1 MCCVNYMLLPHH
13 IQDLEKSGLTEKTV
27 EAAGLFSE
35 TDYGKLAGILNRKRY
50 GRKNGPALV
59 IPYRDEGGTT
69 VLCRVRPDNPPEN
82 GNGHIAKY
90 LGPTGV
96 PNRVYFPPG
105 VYDLLA
111 ADAATVFITEGE
123 KKALRGAQDGLACI
137 GLSGVENWHPR
148 KSTALIPDLSR
159 IAWKDRK
166 TYIVFDSDA
175 VDNENIRNA
184 ESLLAATLANHGA
197 DVKIVRLPSGPG
209 GEKVGLDDYLVAHGF
224 DTFWQLVDGA
234 VEPEAVEPEQLRRPA
249 RDLDPATEARRLLDT
264 MAVDGLPRLRF
275 WRGSFWLW
283 RRGAYREVSTSE
295 VRGRIV
301 EAVNRIAFGVST
313 ATVGNILQQVQAQSM
328 LLGDREPPRWL
339 DGGKTWPADEV
350 LAARNGLFHLPSI
363 VDGKTPWKTEPTPRF
378 FATAA
383 LDYDVDLS
391 GPRPDEWFRF
401 LESAW
406 GDDPGAVGL
415 LQQWLGYLLTNNTQQ
430 HKILFLI
437 GPKRSGKGTIARVT
451 RALIGAKNVCG
462 PTLAALAGQFG
473 LWSLVG
479 KSLAIVSDARLSGR
493 SDKAMVVERLLS
505 VSGEDAIDI
514 DRKCIE
520 PLRSVKLSTRFMLLS
535 NETPRLTDASG
546 ALASRM
552 MFLRMNRSW
561 YGKEDHGLT
570 DRLLT
575 ELPSILQWAM
585 AGWKQLR
592 DQGRFDIPESGRK
605 LAENMEEL
613 GSPVTA
619 FVRDECV
626 AGEEHEVSRADLH
639 EAFTNWAKEN
649 GKTAVTDQA
658 GFGRDLRAAVPG
670 IDDVQHRVFG
680 KVTRFYRGIGLKT
693 PQMVGEA

>member
-1 MCCVNYMLLPHH
+1 M
-13 IQDLEKSGLTEKTV
+13 
-27 EAAGLFSE
+27 AGL
-35 TDYGKLAGILNRKRY
+35 LNRKKY
-50 GRKNGPALV
+50 GRRNGPALV
-59 IPYRDEGGTT
+59 IPYRDESGAT
-69 VLCRVRPDNPPEN
+69 VLCRIKPDNPPQN
-82 GNGHIAKY
+82 GNGKPSKY
-90 LGPTGV
+90 IGPTGL

-105 VYDLLA
+105 VHDLLA
-111 ADAATVFITEGE
+111 ADTATVFITEGE
-123 KKALRGAQDGLACI
+123 KKSLRAAQDGLACI
-137 GLSGVENWHPR
+137 GLSGVENWHAK
-148 KSTALIPDLSR
+148 KSTALIPDLER
-159 IAWKDRK
+159 VGWKNRPV
-166 TYIVFDSDA
+166 YIVFDSDSA
-175 VDNENIRNA
+175 DNENIKMA
-184 ESLLAATLANHGA
+184 ESLLAATLANYGA
-197 DVKIVRLPSGPG
+197 VVRIVRLPGGPDCA
-209 GEKVGLDDYLVAHGF
+209 KVGLDDFLVAHGI
-224 DTFWQLVDGA
+224 DAFWRLVDA
-234 VEPEAVEPEQLRRPA
+234 ATEPGPVEPEQLRRPA

-264 MAVDGLPRLRF
+264 MTVDGLPRLRF

-283 RRGAYREVSTSE
+283 RRGAYREVSTNE

-301 EAVNRIAFGVST
+301 EAVNRIAFGVGT
-313 ATVGNILQQVQAQSM
+313 ATVGNILLQVQSQSM
-328 LLGDREPPRWL
+328 LMGDREPPRWL
-339 DGGKTWPADEV
+339 NGGETWPADEV
-350 LAARNGLFHLPSI
+350 LAARDGLFHMPSI
-363 VDGKTPWKTEPTPRF
+363 VDGKTPWKIEPTPRF

-383 LDYDVDLS
+383 LDYDVDMD
-391 GPRPDEWFRF
+391 GPRPDGWLRF
-401 LESAW
+401 LDLAW
-406 GDDPGAVGL
+406 ANDPGAIGL
-415 LQQWLGYLLTNNTQQ
+415 LQQWMGYLLTPDTRQ

-437 GPKRSGKGTIARVT
+437 GPKRSGKGTVARVT

-592 DQGRFDIPESGRK
+592 DQGRFAVPESGRR
-605 LAENMEEL
+605 LAEEMEEL

-639 EAFTNWAKEN
+639 EAFAAWAKEN
-649 GKTAVTDQA
+649 GKKVVTDSA
-658 GFGRDLRAAVPG
+658 GFGRDLRAAIPN
-670 IDDVQHRVFG
+670 IHDVQHRVFG
-680 KVTRFYRGIGLKT
+680 KPVRFYHGIGLQ
-693 PQMVGEA
+693 PLQ